1 MTENA
6 TPTGDGNTSTQ
17 DTGAPAIGED
27 EVQQDGG
34 PGSHTEDGSGGAVDD
49 PASGGVPEKADESD

>member
-6 TPTGDGNTSTQ
+6 TSTEDGNTSTR

-34 PGSHTEDGSGGAVDD
+34 PGSHSEDGTGGAVDD
-49 PASGGVPEKADESD
+49 PASGGVPEKADETD